1 MTIISTS
8 NYDYYIYT
16 HLRLWWLW
24 WLLYLHPVM
33 TMIATSNYDYCIYI
47 RLCLLHLRPITT
59 IISTSNDDCY
69 DLNCHP
75 MSIISTSIDE
85 HSMLSVIATAIDDY
99 YICIHWWLLY
109 LHSLMTI
116 ISTTSVR
123 RRHHPGIA
131 VTVDFTGLHYPAH
144 MQFSITLPRRPITRI
159 TLRRMQGLFVLF
171 WFWLHRGVFV
181 CVLGWEDGGSDPV
194 W

>member
-1 MTIISTS
+1 
-8 NYDYYIYT
+8 
-16 HLRLWWLW
+16 
-24 WLLYLHPVM
+24 
-33 TMIATSNYDYCIYI
+33 
-47 RLCLLHLRPITT
+47 
-59 IISTSNDDCY
+59 
-69 DLNCHP
+69 
-75 MSIISTSIDE
+75 MSIISTSIDDYYIYIQWWLLYL
-85 HSMLSVIATAIDDY
+85 HPMMSIISTSIDDY
-99 YICIHWWLLY
+99 YIYIRWWLLYLHLMMSIISTSTDDYFIYIHWWTFNVVCYSYSHWWLLY

-123 RRHHPGIA
+123 RRHHPGIV
-131 VTVDFTGLHYPAH
+131 VTVDFTALHYPALHYPAH

-181 CVLGWEDGGSDPV
+181 CVLGWGYGGSDPV